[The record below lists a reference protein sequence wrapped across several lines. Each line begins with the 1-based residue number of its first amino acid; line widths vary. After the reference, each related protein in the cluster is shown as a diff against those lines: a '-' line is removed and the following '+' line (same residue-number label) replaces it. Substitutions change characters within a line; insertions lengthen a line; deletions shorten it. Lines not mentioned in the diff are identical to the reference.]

1 MRNSLIVLS
10 LIVLLAACGANDKPA
25 AESNQPKT
33 EQIASA
39 VDTGLNSILTAYF
52 ALKDDLVESNS
63 ANAQNAAKTLTAKID
78 AMSDKAAGMV
88 ESMATAKELAG
99 KIAAESDLAKQRE
112 MFLPLSETMINVAK
126 TAGSSGNALYVQH
139 CPMAFNN
146 TGGDWLSN
154 SKEIMNPYFGDRMLH
169 CGAVTETLAGN

>member
-10 LIVLLAACGANDKPA
+10 LIVLLTACGANDKPA
-25 AESNQPKT
+25 AESNQSKT

-63 ANAQNAAKTLTAKID
+63 ANVQNAAKTLTAKIESMAD
-78 AMSDKAAGMV
+78 ETAGIA

-99 KIAAESDLAKQRE
+99 KIATESDLAKQRE
-112 MFLPLSETMINVAK
+112 MFLPLSEAMISVAK
-126 TAGSSGNALYVQH
+126 TAGSPGNALYVQH